1 MFRLLETRRQEL
13 EIVDY
18 TLSQCTLD
26 QVFLQFAKGQRE
38 ETEERNAESL
48 LKSASLVC

>member
-1 MFRLLETRRQEL
+1 MK
-13 EIVDY
+13 IIDY

-38 ETEERNAESL
+38 ETPGMTAEEL
-48 LKSASLVC
+48 LKSA